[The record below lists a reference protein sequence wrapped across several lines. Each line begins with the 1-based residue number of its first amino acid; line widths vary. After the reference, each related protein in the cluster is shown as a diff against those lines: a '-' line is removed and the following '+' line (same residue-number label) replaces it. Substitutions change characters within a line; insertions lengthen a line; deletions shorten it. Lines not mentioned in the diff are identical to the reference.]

1 MDKKKVVDF
10 MFDELEN
17 NGEIKL
23 KQDSEYLENLR
34 IENEKSIKLFNYLN
48 KHFYS
53 KKATDILRKL
63 IEDYIDSCRDTTYT
77 ANRIYYYQGFI
88 DGIIFSRK

>member
-23 KQDSEYLENLR
+23 KQDSEYL
-34 IENEKSIKLFNYLN
+34 
-48 KHFYS
+48 
-53 KKATDILRKL
+53 
-63 IEDYIDSCRDTTYT
+63 
-77 ANRIYYYQGFI
+77 GV
-88 DGIIFSRK
+88 